1 MSFETRDAADPK
13 LPLWNTIYRAYAT
26 WLSNPLDVLRISWL
40 WLALAILTSLV
51 EWSSISGTVADAGR
65 ESRPHIPIEISV
77 FVGLSNFFLML
88 SPFSIAVA
96 WHRRIILDE
105 QPRFSGSNVFTKSLW
120 YYIGAGILITLT
132 AWLPIVLIF
141 LITAVFSMLLKVAGT
156 QLGPRGGHFVVPPIL
171 VVYLMSIA
179 IVLRL
184 SLLLP
189 ARAVGDFGRTFKET
203 WRRTRGNT
211 WRIFWGFLACTL
223 PMMIIL
229 QIAIWRVI
237 GFPTPQML
245 ADGSLALAWPSSTP
259 LACSVTC

>member
-1 MSFETRDAADPK
+1 MSFETRDAVDPK

-141 LITAVFSMLLKVAGT
+141 LITAVFSMLLQSRRNAT
-156 QLGPRGGHFVVPPIL
+156 RPPL
-171 VVYLMSIA
+171 D
-179 IVLRL
+179 
-184 SLLLP
+184 
-189 ARAVGDFGRTFKET
+189 AV
-203 WRRTRGNT
+203 
-211 WRIFWGFLACTL
+211 
-223 PMMIIL
+223 II
-229 QIAIWRVI
+229 
-237 GFPTPQML
+237 
-245 ADGSLALAWPSSTP
+245 
-259 LACSVTC
+259 

>member
-1 MSFETRDAADPK
+1 MSFETRDAVDPK

-156 QLGPRGGHFVVPPIL
+156 QLGPLGFVFLIPLIL
-171 VVYLMSIA
+171 VFYLMSIT

-223 PMMIIL
+223 PTTI
-229 QIAIWRVI
+229 V
-237 GFPTPQML
+237 
-245 ADGSLALAWPSSTP
+245 
-259 LACSVTC
+259 